1 MQQTHIT
8 PAFDFDSWV
17 TLARNNPQAFEV
29 KRINVIEAVIRHA
42 PQRNRQRLRRMQ
54 WKLDRI
60 RQTSAT
66 PLAAC
71 VRMNAMLWDSVAGE
85 DGLLAR
91 LQQRPIP
98 TDRSRSSAKILTF
111 IR

>member
-1 MQQTHIT
+1 MQQTHNT
-8 PAFDFDSWV
+8 PAFDFDTWAA
-17 TLARNNPQAFEV
+17 LARQDLQAFEL
-29 KRINVIEAVIRHA
+29 KRTSAIEAVINSA
-42 PQRNRQRLRRMQ
+42 PRRNRLRLRRLQ

-91 LQQRPIP
+91 LQQGPIP
-98 TDRSRSSAKILTF
+98 ADRPCHSAKILPF